1 MLLGYVS
8 SYSWYDV
15 VVFAVSQ
22 DGPGGSRYQSDW
34 NPNIVLTAE
43 DSKANSDLLLL
54 IFYVLIKI
62 GPTGAPR
69 NLSVVGTIGR
79 NELLITW
86 TELLCTLING
96 LLEKYV
102 IYYQRESGP
111 AAPSDVQSVAVSPS
125 STVRLFLNY

>member
-1 MLLGYVS
+1 M
-8 SYSWYDV
+8 
-15 VVFAVSQ
+15 SQ
-22 DGPGGSRYQSDW
+22 VEPGGRRYYSDW

-79 NELLITW
+79 KELLITW

-102 IYYQRESGP
+102 IYYQRGSGL
-111 AAPSDVQSVAVSPS
+111 AVPSDVQNVTASPS
-125 STVRLFLNY
+125 STVRLILS